1 MNLTLSLCCFNLLL
15 LLNYVRGKPMSDL
28 LSVKQILEEIN
39 HVSHHSSEEMQDR
52 GGTTVKSEH
61 GDSDWHPLDSSDPS
75 NSALEAKTDTFSRL
89 FKDLFRTSK
98 RSWGRYKK
106 AGLRS
111 CFGVRLDRIGSF
123 SGLGC

>member
-15 LLNYVRGKPMSDL
+15 VLDYVRGKPISDL
-28 LSVKQILEEIN
+28 RSLKQILEEIDDMP
-39 HVSHHSSEEMQDR
+39 HRSSEEMQDS
-52 GGTTVKSEH
+52 GGNAEKSKHDASE
-61 GDSDWHPLDSSDPS
+61 GHPWDSSDPS
-75 NSALEAKTDTFSRL
+75 NSALEAKADVLALL

-98 RSWGRYKK
+98 RSWGRFKK
-106 AGLRS
+106 GRLRS